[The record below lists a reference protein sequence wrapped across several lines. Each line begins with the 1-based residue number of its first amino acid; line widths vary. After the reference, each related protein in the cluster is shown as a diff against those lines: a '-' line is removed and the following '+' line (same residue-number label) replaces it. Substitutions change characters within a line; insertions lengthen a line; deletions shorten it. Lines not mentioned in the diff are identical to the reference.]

1 MINFIFLKT
10 FELCLKCIHDQQ
22 TLLFIKEIFVEIILY
37 ELSRLLERRY
47 TLRSEKKRLDPTAI
61 DMRLVFNHSRY
72 RTLNNP
78 R

>member
-47 TLRSEKKRLDPTAI
+47 TLRSEKKKDWIQQQLICDWCLI
-61 DMRLVFNHSRY
+61 
-72 RTLNNP
+72 TLGIGL
-78 R
+78 